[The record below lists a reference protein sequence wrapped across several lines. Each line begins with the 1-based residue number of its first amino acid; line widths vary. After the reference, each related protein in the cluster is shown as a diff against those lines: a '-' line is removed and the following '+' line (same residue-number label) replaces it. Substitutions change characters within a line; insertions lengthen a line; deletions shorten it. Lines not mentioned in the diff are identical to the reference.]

1 MRAMKNRI
9 SLYHFL
15 PGIAWF
21 FIVLFLIGMPGRDIP
36 GNSFLESINFDKMV
50 HALIFGLMVIL
61 FVRPL
66 VMSNLTAESK
76 KKYFIL
82 ITVLTILWGL
92 ATEYIQKYFVPGRD
106 FDLWDFAADALGAG
120 MAGFF
125 SLKYLLHY
133 FIKK

>member
-1 MRAMKNRI
+1 MQAMKYRI

-66 VMSNLTAESK
+66 AASAMPVAHK
-76 KKYFIL
+76 KNYFIL
-82 ITVLTILWGL
+82 ITICCILWGL
-92 ATEYIQKYFVPGRD
+92 ATEYIQKYFVQGRD

-120 MAGFF
+120 IAFLF
-125 SLKYLLHY
+125 SIKYLLHY
-133 FIKK
+133 FTKK